1 MNEVDHKNPMA
12 HDVFGIS
19 WLDFNLSNVLMMLV
33 ASTIVFILAVAASKN
48 LQRKPT
54 GFQNFMEWIVEFVK
68 DIIGNT
74 MDYETGRRFMG
85 LGLTLL
91 LYIFVSNLLGV
102 ITMVTFDHYLWWK
115 SPTSDPGITLTLA
128 TMVVVLTHYYGVKMK
143 GTKEYASDFFKPLPF
158 LFPLKIIEEFA
169 NTLTLGLRLYGN
181 IYAGEILLTLLAGL
195 VASGTVAGLVGGF
208 IPMVAWQGFSIF
220 IGAIQAFIF
229 TMLTMVYMSHK
240 VSNDH

>member
-1 MNEVDHKNPMA
+1 MDHENPMA
-12 HDVFGIS
+12 RDVFGIP

-33 ASTIVFILAVAASKN
+33 ASTIVFILAVAASRK

-68 DIIGNT
+68 DMIGNT

-91 LYIFVSNLLGV
+91 LYIFVSNMLGV
-102 ITMVTFDHYLWWK
+102 ITMVTFDHELWWK

-128 TMVVVLTHYYGVKMK
+128 TMVVVLSHYYGVKMK
-143 GTKEYASDFFKPLPF
+143 GPKEYTKDYFRPLPF
-158 LFPLKIIEEFA
+158 LFPLNIIEEFA

-195 VASGTVAGLVGGF
+195 VASGTVAGALGGF
-208 IPMVAWQGFSIF
+208 IPMIAWQGFSIF

-240 VSNDH
+240 VSSDH